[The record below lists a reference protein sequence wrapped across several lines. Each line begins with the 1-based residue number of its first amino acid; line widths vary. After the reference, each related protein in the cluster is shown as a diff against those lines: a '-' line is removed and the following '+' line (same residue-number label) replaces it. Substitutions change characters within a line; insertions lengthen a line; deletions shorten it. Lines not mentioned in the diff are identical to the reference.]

1 MLPKNT
7 SRPVRIQALYE
18 TVEAATPMDCFIAT
32 VEGAWQ
38 MRAAL
43 STLLV
48 PRKRAT
54 FWAT

>member
-1 MLPKNT
+1 MR
-7 SRPVRIQALYE
+7 SRYE
-18 TVEAATPMDCFIAT
+18 IVVAAAPTACFSAP

-38 MRAAL
+38 TRAAL